1 MWEMLSWMQWHYS
14 CVLLPV
20 LVLALAGVA
29 EKFTLLS
36 TAFQEGQP
44 LSTLHA
50 YTGVSGGK
58 NISPPLKWSATP
70 TGTRS
75 LLLVCVDRHPIA
87 NQWIH
92 WVVTNIP
99 PQVSSLVEGA
109 SHTSQMPPG
118 AKEWPNSF
126 GTMGWGGPQPPRGS
140 GKHQYE
146 FILYALNVDS
156 LVFSRG
162 SEWNSINQAISG
174 KVIASAHLSAVFER

>member
-1 MWEMLSWMQWHYS
+1 MWESFSWSQWYS
-14 CVLLPV
+14 ICLLLPIF
-20 LVLALAGVA
+20 ALTAAGVA
-29 EKFTLLS
+29 DKFSLSS

-70 TGTRS
+70 AGTRS

-87 NQWIH
+87 NNWIH
-92 WVVTNIP
+92 WVVTNISL
-99 PQVSSLVEGA
+99 QVSSLPEGA

-126 GTMGWGGPQPPRGS
+126 GIMGWGGPQPPRGS

-156 LVFSRG
+156 LGFSRG
-162 SEWNSINQAISG
+162 TEWNAINQAIAG